1 MSPIFLPVSLCIILN
16 LVVFEREAFK
26 IIQATCLKFKNYFY
40 FTVLISNRLKDIAI
54 EKLTSILQRQADE
67 EHEAKMLGIALGQRS
82 TMERG
87 DRIRNYNFRE
97 DRVTCYKL
105 NKKFTIRELFG
116 NGGAK
121 LLQELSE
128 EYMDSEEDRKLEILL
143 QRFHREINQDQN
155 GLILLESL
163 QQRSL

>member
-1 MSPIFLPVSLCIILN
+1 
-16 LVVFEREAFK
+16 
-26 IIQATCLKFKNYFY
+26 
-40 FTVLISNRLKDIAI
+40 
-54 EKLTSILQRQADE
+54 
-67 EHEAKMLGIALGQRS
+67 MLGIALGQRS
-82 TMERG
+82 TMERS

-116 NGGAK
+116 SGGAK

-155 GLILLESL
+155 GLILLDSL
-163 QQRSL
+163 QQCSL

>member
-1 MSPIFLPVSLCIILN
+1 MI
-16 LVVFEREAFK
+16 E
-26 IIQATCLKFKNYFY
+26 
-40 FTVLISNRLKDIAI
+40 IAI

-67 EHEAKMLGIALGQRS
+67 EHEAKILGIALGQRS

-116 NGGAK
+116 SGGAK

-128 EYMDSEEDRKLEILL
+128 EYMDSEEDKKLELL
-143 QRFHREINQDQN
+143 MQRFHREVNQDETSLALLDCLEQN
-155 GLILLESL
+155 SV
-163 QQRSL
+163 